1 MNLHI
6 YIKYTDSLH
15 VQLWYH
21 SCYSTHVN
29 SVQYVICFDI
39 RNSTSSRKEKKTQQ
53 YSQSFKVHVIQYTA
67 DDTNRDFLLQLA
79 LPSATGSTL
88 CYTGSTLCYTGSTLC
103 YTGSTLCYT
112 GSTLCY
118 WLYPLLYWLYP
129 LLYWLY
135 VEQLGVHYTML
146 SSTITWRW

>member
-67 DDTNRDFLLQLA
+67 DDTTEF
-79 LPSATGSTL
+79 SSTAPASVYRIL
-88 CYTGSTLCYTGSTLC
+88 YTE
-103 YTGSTLCYT
+103 
-112 GSTLCY
+112 
-118 WLYPLLYWLYP
+118 WNVPLLHSK
-129 LLYWLY
+129 
-135 VEQLGVHYTML
+135 LG
-146 SSTITWRW
+146 